1 MKELDNKEKIEL
13 DLNETK
19 SDAFVIKQISEFK
32 IPYDYK
38 IIGLDLTG
46 SEKRASGWA
55 FLQNWNVTTKRIKTD
70 AEIIAEITHLNP
82 SLVSIDC
89 PLSLPT
95 GRISV
100 GDDDPGRYQFGITRE
115 CERLLL
121 KRGIRSYPPLIRSMQ
136 QLTQRGINLAQRIR
150 NLGFTVIESYPGG
163 AQDILGL
170 PRKQKDLKV
179 LISGLKAFGIQG
191 SYDGPGIVHDE
202 IDAITCSLVGLCYLS
217 GHFEALGNDDEGY
230 LIVPDLKKIAV

>member
-1 MKELDNKEKIEL
+1 MKELDNKEKKEL
-13 DLNETK
+13 DLNKDK
-19 SDAFVIKQISEFK
+19 SNTSVIRQISQFK

-55 FLQNWNVTTKRIKTD
+55 FLENGHVITKRIKTD

-89 PLSLPT
+89 PLSLPK

-136 QLTQRGINLAQRIR
+136 QLTQRGITLAQRIR

-179 LISGLKAFGIQG
+179 LIAGLKAFGIQG
-191 SYDGPGIVHDE
+191 FYDGPGIVHDE

-230 LIVPDLKKIAV
+230 LIVPDLKKTAV

>member
-1 MKELDNKEKIEL
+1 MKELDNKEKTDLEL
-13 DLNETK
+13 NGGK
-19 SDAFVIKQISEFK
+19 SDTFVLRQISEFK

-55 FLQNWNVTTKRIKTD
+55 FLENGHVITKRIKTD
-70 AEIIAEITHLNP
+70 AEIIEKITNLNP

-89 PLSLPT
+89 PLSLPK
-95 GRISV
+95 GRINV
-100 GDDDPGRYQFGITRE
+100 GDDDPGRYEFGITRE

-136 QLTQRGINLAQRIR
+136 QLTQRGITLAQRIR

-179 LISGLKAFGIQG
+179 LISGLKKFGIQG

-230 LIVPDLKKIAV
+230 LIVPDLKKTAV

>member
-1 MKELDNKEKIEL
+1 MIGGI
-13 DLNETK
+13 
-19 SDAFVIKQISEFK
+19 AQFK
-32 IPYDYK
+32 IPFNYK

-46 SEKRASGWA
+46 SEKKASGWA
-55 FLQNWNVTTKRIKTD
+55 FLQDGHVSTKRIKTD
-70 AEIIAEITHLNP
+70 AAIIAEIIHLNP

-89 PLSLPT
+89 PLSLPK
-95 GRISV
+95 GRIRV

-121 KRGIRSYPPLIRSMQ
+121 KRGIRSYPPLIKSMQ
-136 QLTQRGINLAQRIR
+136 QLTQRGITLAQSIR

-170 PRKQKDLKV
+170 PRKQKDLQA
-179 LISGLKAFGIQG
+179 LIAGLKTFGIQG

-202 IDAITCSLVGLCYLS
+202 IDAITCCLVGLCYLS
-217 GHFEALGNDDEGY
+217 GHFEALGNQDEGY
-230 LIVPDLKKIAV
+230 LIVPDLKRQQYKS